1 MPECLIF
8 DLFGTL
14 VEYEAGSNS
23 QDFFRSYKKATKL
36 GCAIGYEDDIQV
48 WDSAFLKMEQA
59 TAQDNSEFHL
69 NEVCD
74 LLVIELSLDTT
85 RAEKDQ
91 LARQYMEDWTAL
103 ASPVPDASGL
113 LKRLSKH
120 YRLALISNTHYP
132 PMSHALLNGMAL
144 TGLFEVVTLSVE
156 VGRAKPH
163 PLIFELTLEK
173 LGLSAEQA
181 IYVGDSCERDYKGA
195 MSVGMDCQLIGRHA
209 RVRRDHQLRNILD
222 LGINFETARK

>member
-8 DLFGTL
+8 ALFGTL
-14 VEYEAGSNS
+14 VEYKVGSTS
-23 QDFFRSYKKATKL
+23 QDFARSYKKATEL
-36 GCAIGYEDDIQV
+36 GCAIGYADYVQV

-59 TAQDNSEFHL
+59 SVPDNTEFHL

-74 LLVIELSLDTT
+74 LVVVELSLDIA
-85 RAEKDQ
+85 RAEKDH
-91 LARQYMEDWTAL
+91 LARQYTEDWLAL
-103 ASPVPDASGL
+103 TVPVPGASGL

-132 PMSHALLNGMAL
+132 PMVHALLNGMAL
-144 TGLFEVVTLSVE
+144 TGFFEVVTLSVE

-173 LGLSAEQA
+173 LGLSAGQT
-181 IYVGDSCERDYKGA
+181 IYFGDSYERDYIGA
-195 MSVGMDCQLIGRHA
+195 EGVGMDCQLIGRHA
-209 RVRRDHQLRNILD
+209 RVPRDHQLHNILD
-222 LGINFETARK
+222 LAINFETVRK